1 MSEPVPASPLR
12 LSLRVFALFTL
23 IYLCTWAGHY
33 TTGDGSFKIAWAKAM
48 FLGHDSGVTPDQNG
62 VYSKYGIGHSL
73 LAIPP
78 LAIAHF
84 IQVRTGIRTE
94 AALYTLM
101 FVINGALFLALVAYY
116 LAHFYPSRAVWG
128 TAAIMGLATTWW
140 PYTKFDFSEPLVLTT
155 AFLGFLLMRFG
166 KPLLGLLVAGF
177 ILTLRPDSAVIL
189 GPMVLWY
196 WLANRSIRAA
206 LKVALAL
213 APSIA
218 LALFA
223 NYIRYHSVFDQGY
236 ADQRFSNPLLVG
248 LYGILLSSGKGIFL
262 FSPPLLLGVWGWNKF
277 AHRKETASDAWLFLG
292 VCSAQVLFYAKYWI
306 WSSDDAWGM
315 RYVLPGVILL
325 CIPMVAVLDRRAI
338 VIPVVAAGVLVQLLA
353 VSVSPANFL
362 ILVRTL
368 ETQRE
373 ALWVTGTNRID
384 FGDLWFNPN
393 YSQIEGNWILLRYLL
408 HIPPE
413 PGRPDD
419 AAKVGTRLSDAI
431 PSQAWSA
438 AARWD
443 FIWNLQRS
451 TIPVNASQPAPPG
464 ASAPVQ

>member
-1 MSEPVPASPLR
+1 
-12 LSLRVFALFTL
+12 
-23 IYLCTWAGHY
+23 
-33 TTGDGSFKIAWAKAM
+33 
-48 FLGHDSGVTPDQNG
+48 
-62 VYSKYGIGHSL
+62 
-73 LAIPP
+73 
-78 LAIAHF
+78 
-84 IQVRTGIRTE
+84 
-94 AALYTLM
+94 
-101 FVINGALFLALVAYY
+101 
-116 LAHFYPSRAVWG
+116 
-128 TAAIMGLATTWW
+128 
-140 PYTKFDFSEPLVLTT
+140 
-155 AFLGFLLMRFG
+155 
-166 KPLLGLLVAGF
+166 
-177 ILTLRPDSAVIL
+177 
-189 GPMVLWY
+189 
-196 WLANRSIRAA
+196 
-206 LKVALAL
+206 
-213 APSIA
+213 
-218 LALFA
+218 
-223 NYIRYHSVFDQGY
+223 
-236 ADQRFSNPLLVG
+236 
-248 LYGILLSSGKGIFL
+248 
-262 FSPPLLLGVWGWNKF
+262 
-277 AHRKETASDAWLFLG
+277 
-292 VCSAQVLFYAKYWI
+292 
-306 WSSDDAWGM
+306 M